1 MLEKLISVIRQKI
14 TNDYCVI
21 NYHNVIHPIVL
32 FQLNEGTDSKGR
44 YLNDLWQEDFYF
56 YESCHDYIQWMFPLA
71 EESEYNPD
79 APVLT
84 EEDIS
89 CPHIPSHCR
98 KGMFPVARGCL
109 IPCG

>member
-84 EEDIS
+84 EEDIIFFQNFVS
-89 CPHIPSHCR
+89 NFRLS
-98 KGMFPVARGCL
+98 A
-109 IPCG
+109 